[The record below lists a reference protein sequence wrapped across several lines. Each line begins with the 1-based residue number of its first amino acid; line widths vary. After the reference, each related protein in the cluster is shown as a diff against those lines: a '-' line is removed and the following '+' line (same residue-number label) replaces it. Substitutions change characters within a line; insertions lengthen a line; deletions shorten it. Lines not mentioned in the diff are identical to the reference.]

1 MLRDLLIS
9 VASGMAFALAAAPF
23 VLGRRF
29 GDYGRFDRFDGHDG
43 IASHA
48 PMLIL
53 TVAGT
58 VIVWALLSALTRR

>member
-1 MLRDLLIS
+1 
-9 VASGMAFALAAAPF
+9 